1 MQVQVVLSVITE
13 IVQISFVKKTV
24 EKEILKVK
32 GKIGFWKI
40 LIDSNRN
47 KNAVSWKK

>member
-13 IVQISFVKKTV
+13 IVQICFVKKTLV
-24 EKEILKVK
+24 GKEILKVK

-40 LIDSNRN
+40 LIET
-47 KNAVSWKK
+47 KMK